1 MGVRGFLWGSGDWG
15 TSRFLDRSSDLEKV
29 QKRNAWEVRSMTLA
43 RAISVEG
50 VGQEKADTKEGQQS
64 CCNVDHRRIPWV
76 TTMPKTAALRKWR

>member
-1 MGVRGFLWGSGDWG
+1 
-15 TSRFLDRSSDLEKV
+15 
-29 QKRNAWEVRSMTLA
+29 MTLA